1 MEGVR
6 VSVTQDRMVNDLL
19 YLVEAAVI
27 QELRDVSAEL
37 SKGLRLVLVN
47 LFLQLSDL
55 VTLQIEFFLV
65 IVG

>member
-1 MEGVR
+1 MEGVG
-6 VSVTQDRMVNDLL
+6 VCVTQDRMVNDLL